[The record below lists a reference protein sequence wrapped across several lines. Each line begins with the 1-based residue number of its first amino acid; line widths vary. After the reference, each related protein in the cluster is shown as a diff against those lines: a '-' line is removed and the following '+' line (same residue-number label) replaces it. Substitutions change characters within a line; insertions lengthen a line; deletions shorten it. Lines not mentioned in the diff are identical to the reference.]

1 VSATIISEALPPND
15 TTPAATTTNL
25 PRVVVDSPS
34 PIPSSFSPRRSP
46 GTTSVLLALRL
57 IDDPD
62 VTGNESDTT
71 SQSDEAS
78 QDTLTGEITAWS
90 ESLPTLVNEGFSIVD
105 GIFPEASYYTD
116 DDTDDYAGNWTAIS
130 DYNDLSPNLSSQNID
145 QGVENL
151 TSLVDDN
158 LEEEDTVHP
167 PVSSHPESHTQPASA
182 EVTQNENGPVDPSP
196 HASVGLLSPIELSTL
211 NLGPFRL
218 DDNVIENTNSSYADT
233 WKPPNPLL
241 PSPPHSPSVSSTFDL
256 LSSPFGIFS
265 SRVVSP
271 YLGAFLG
278 RSSVSPGRTIS
289 PAMLDEIPPLD
300 LGLGSPQE
308 NTPTPLL
315 EDVENNSYASSH
327 SSPHDLDLA
336 DALHSQVEDLQNE
349 LLEDFVGPDANHIR
363 EQVTAAIR
371 RQSRSSPLRFLQ
383 SHDTNFVGDDAPD
396 HSSVD
401 SVNST
406 DDEGNSTSQLSP
418 EEENDD
424 SQISLDPDTTAFLAY
439 LRSPPRPTENDTLT
453 SLYDI
458 YSDIAPLK
466 DVISD
471 SIRNA
476 GLSPPKLPAPT
487 LSNNSSPASSLRGR
501 VFTPPPLGRKRSG
514 TVTAD
519 SPPSLS
525 SPITSINSP
534 SVGRSSPFSV
544 PNDRRHP
551 TGSTGSQSSQD
562 EVSKKVPF
570 GFSQSF
576 TMVSL
581 VPNLP

>member
-1 VSATIISEALPPND
+1 MSATIISEALPPND
-15 TTPAATTTNL
+15 TTPAATRTNL
-25 PRVVVDSPS
+25 PRVIVDSPS
-34 PIPSSFSPRRSP
+34 CIPSSSTPSPCRSP

-62 VTGNESDTT
+62 AGNESDTT

-78 QDTLTGEITAWS
+78 QDSLTGEITAWS

-158 LEEEDTVHP
+158 LTEEDTVHA
-167 PVSSHPESHTQPASA
+167 PVSSHPESHTQPSSA

-218 DDNVIENTNSSYADT
+218 DDNVIENTNSSYTDT

-241 PSPPHSPSVSSTFDL
+241 PSPPRSPSISSTFDL
-256 LSSPFGIFS
+256 LSSPFGTFS

-278 RSSVSPGRTIS
+278 RSPVSPGRTIS
-289 PAMLDEIPPLD
+289 TAMLDEIPPLD

-308 NTPTPLL
+308 NTPTSLL
-315 EDVENNSYASSH
+315 EDVENKSYASSH
-327 SSPHDLDLA
+327 SSPHDLDIA
-336 DALHSQVEDLQNE
+336 DALDSQVEDIQDE
-349 LLEDFVGPDANHIR
+349 LLEDSVGPDENHIR

-371 RQSRSSPLRFLQ
+371 RQSRSSPLHFL
-383 SHDTNFVGDDAPD
+383 HDTNFVGDDTLD

-401 SVNST
+401 ST
-406 DDEGNSTSQLSP
+406 DDEGNSKLP
-418 EEENDD
+418 PDLAEEENDD
-424 SQISLDPDTTAFLAY
+424 SQISLDPDATAFLAY
-439 LRSPPRPTENDTLT
+439 LRSPPCPTENDTLT

-501 VFTPPPLGRKRSG
+501 VFTPPPSGKKRSG

-544 PNDRRHP
+544 PDDRHHP
-551 TGSTGSQSSQD
+551 TGRTGSQTSQD
-562 EVSKKVPF
+562 EVFKKVPF